1 MATQL
6 TESPVITMGIG
17 VGQTSATYTMQEGNW
32 KIIDVWGRVTT
43 AGSVAVAAT
52 VTLKKNTSITIAP
65 FGAGVMYAPN
75 AAGTAVA
82 ALQKNSAL
90 GTVFRPSLFTSSS
103 TAPVLAQGDV
113 LTLASDTAGAIEV
126 YVKLARV

>member
-32 KIIDVWGRVTT
+32 KIIDVWGRVTS
-43 AGSVAVAAT
+43 AGSVAAAAT
-52 VTLKKNTSITIAP
+52 VTLKKGTATTIAP
-65 FGAGVMYAPN
+65 VGAGVMYAP
-75 AAGTAVA
+75 ASAGTSVV
-82 ALQKNSAL
+82 ALQKNSAA

-103 TAPVLAQGDV
+103 TSPVLAQGDV